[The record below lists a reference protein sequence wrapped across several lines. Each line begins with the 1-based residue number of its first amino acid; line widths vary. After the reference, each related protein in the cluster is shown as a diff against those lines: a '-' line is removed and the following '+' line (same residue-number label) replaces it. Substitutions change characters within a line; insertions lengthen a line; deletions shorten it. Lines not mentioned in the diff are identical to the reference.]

1 MPTRHASATW
11 EGGLKG
17 GKGNF
22 SGESGSVGGSYSF
35 GTRFENT
42 PGTNPEELLAA
53 AEASCY
59 SMALS
64 AALERN
70 GTPPNRVQTE
80 AACTLEFVDGAPTI
94 TTMRLKVTADVP
106 GVDAEAFQKAAQET
120 KAGCPVSKALA
131 GVNIEVEAA
140 LE

>member
-11 EGGLKG
+11 EGGLKD

-22 SGESGSVGGSYSF
+22 SGESGSVEGTYTF

-53 AEASCY
+53 AEAACY

-64 AALERN
+64 GLLERN
-70 GTPPNRVQTE
+70 GTPPNRIRTE

-94 TTMRLKVTADVP
+94 TTMHLKVVADVP
-106 GVDAEAFQKAAQET
+106 GIDAEAFEKAAQET
-120 KAGCPVSKALA
+120 KEGCPVSKALG
-131 GVNIEVEAA
+131 GVSIEVEAS
-140 LE
+140 LQ